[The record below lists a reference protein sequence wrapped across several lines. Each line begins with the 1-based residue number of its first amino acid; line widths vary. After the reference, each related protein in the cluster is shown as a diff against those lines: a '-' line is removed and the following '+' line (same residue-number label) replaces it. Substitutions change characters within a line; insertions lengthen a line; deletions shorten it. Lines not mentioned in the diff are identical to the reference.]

1 MEQREE
7 GRAEGAGLAGREGGT
22 DAAGACGAGCALLRE
37 RSERWHG
44 FGGLAHTVNHSAL
57 KAHTGELRGAA

>member
-1 MEQREE
+1 MEQTEE

-37 RSERWHG
+37 RSERWQS
-44 FGGLAHTVNHSAL
+44 FGSLALTVNLSAL
-57 KAHTGELRGAA
+57 KAHTGELRHAA